1 MSTRC
6 KKILV
11 LLLSLAVI
19 SSVFFLFAGRKEGF
33 FIDDIYTYGLSNS
46 YYAPF
51 VTDLKDGDMTD
62 KVFTR
67 EELTEYL
74 TVGED
79 DAFAFDSVFYN
90 QGRDVHPPLYYCFF
104 HLLSS
109 LLPPHVFSVWTG
121 LLLNYVFLLL
131 ALLTLWKLSELLFD
145 SVSVSACA
153 ILLYALSVMGL
164 STTLI
169 IRMYTLL
176 TLETLLLALLVT
188 LLIKKKARWQYPA
201 VALTILVGMLT
212 QYYFVFFAFF
222 LCLSYVIYALIHKEY
237 KSMLIF
243 SGCALAGV
251 AGLLLVFPAFL
262 TQVSADVL
270 VSGGSAIDNLLDTS
284 QYAARLAFYIKDSLH
299 RMKGI
304 AYTAAAA
311 AVVLLILF
319 GRVRTA
325 VREKRL
331 DFTAV
336 YLILPAFAAFF
347 LIALISPVLE
357 LRYVYCLIPMFAL
370 AAAGL
375 LHMLETVLDGSRA
388 LRIALPILVAALSLW
403 EARCLPPDWL
413 FDEYSEYDALLLR
426 HPDAQC
432 VYIDD
437 NYYSPIMFDM
447 EQLLIF
453 DDLLVTNDPASEAM
467 LQYIGSAP
475 ETVVFID
482 ISKDWASGYDSEKI
496 LPKLT
501 ESTGYTVITPLYS
514 NGFSDVYLLSREN
527 VLSSD

>member
-33 FIDDIYTYGLSNS
+33 FIDEIYTYGLSNS

-51 VTDLKDGDMTD
+51 VTDLKGGDMTD

-67 EELTEYL
+67 EELMEYL

-104 HLLSS
+104 HLTSS
-109 LLPPHVFSVWTG
+109 LIPNVFSVRTG

-131 ALLTLWKLSELLFD
+131 SLLTLWKLSELLFD
-145 SVSVSACA
+145 SISVSACA
-153 ILLYALSVMGL
+153 VLLYGLSVMAL
-164 STTLI
+164 STALL
-169 IRMYTLL
+169 IRMYMLL
-176 TLETLLLALLVT
+176 TLEGLILSLLIT
-188 LLIKKKARWQYPA
+188 LLIKKKAWWQYPA
-201 VALTILVGMLT
+201 VALTILAGMLT

-222 LCLSYVIYALIHKEY
+222 LCLGYVIYALIHKEY

-270 VSGGSAIDNLLDTS
+270 VSGGSAVNNLLDIS
-284 QYAARLAFYIKDSLH
+284 QYAARLSFYIWDSLH

-311 AVVLLILF
+311 AIVLLILF

-331 DFTAV
+331 DFTAL

-357 LRYVYCLIPMFAL
+357 LRYVYGLIPMFAL

-375 LHMLETVLDGSRA
+375 LYMIETTVPDGKKA
-388 LRIALPILVAALSLW
+388 FRIALPILAAALSLW

-413 FDEYSEYDALLLR
+413 FDEYREYDAKLLN
-426 HPDAQC
+426 HSDAQC

-437 NYYSPIMFDM
+437 NFYSPITYDM
-447 EQLLIF
+447 EQLLTF
-453 DDLLVTNDPASEAM
+453 DDLLVTNDPASEA
-467 LQYIGSAP
+467 LRQYIGSSP

-482 ISKDWASGYDSEKI
+482 ISKDWASGYDSEEI
-496 LPKLT
+496 LPELM
-501 ESTGYTVITPLYS
+501 ESTGYTASTPLYS
-514 NGFSDVYLLSREN
+514 NGFSDVYLLSK
-527 VLSSD
+527 